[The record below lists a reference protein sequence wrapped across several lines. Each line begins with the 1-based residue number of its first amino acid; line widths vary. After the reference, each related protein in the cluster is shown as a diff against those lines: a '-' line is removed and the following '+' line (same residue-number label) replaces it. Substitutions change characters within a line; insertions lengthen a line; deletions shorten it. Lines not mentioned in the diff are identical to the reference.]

1 MIRTPF
7 NHRGTIIALVVA
19 IASGVGI
26 ASLRTNGEGA
36 LPLAHSY
43 LFNAKL
49 LLLHGGGDLLIGIG
63 FLMVSGILIVAA
75 SRTQEEIGLKRAIVL
90 LATTIA
96 LIGITFLVELWAT
109 NAAAP
114 PYWLSAWLKIAAGI
128 SGIVTLSLLPALIP
142 KVAEVL
148 KAAKESAAR
157 EEELSSAY
165 HELGELYRKATQPAP
180 RKETLS
186 LVIEAARREEHGPER
201 LADIA
206 RGVTLHAL
214 ELERAKHA
222 AEAANLAKDQFL
234 AVLSHELRTPL
245 TPALAAASSLESNPE
260 VDQQELRESLSMIR
274 RNIELEARLV
284 DDLLDLTRI
293 SRGKLQIQVA
303 TIDLH
308 QTIRHA
314 VDMCQADTGAKRA
327 EVVMNLDATE
337 SHVRGDAARLAQ
349 VFWNLTLNAIKFT
362 PADGLVTISTANP
375 SPGTV
380 RIEVQDTGIGIEA
393 DKLTRIFEPFQQA
406 EESTSR
412 RYGGLGLGLSVAQGL
427 VKAHGGVIQA
437 RSDGPGN
444 GATFLVELQT
454 SSAAPAT
461 VEEKPVVPLADAD
474 RRLRVLVVEDH
485 PDTRRVLERILA
497 RWGHEVATA
506 GSVSEGVKR
515 AAAFQPQ
522 LLISDIGLP
531 DGTGLDLLSQVTSR
545 HDFHAIAM
553 SGYGMESDLELTKAA
568 GFQEHLVKP
577 VSADRLK
584 EAIQRLVAS

>member
-1 MIRTPF
+1 MNRSPSS
-7 NHRGTIIALVVA
+7 HSGPKIALLLAV
-19 IASGVGI
+19 ASGAAIPFLKTGDE
-26 ASLRTNGEGA
+26 SFLSR
-36 LPLAHSY
+36 AHSY
-43 LFNAKL
+43 LFNTKL
-49 LLLHGGGDLLIGIG
+49 LLLHGGGDLLIGVA
-63 FLMVSGILIVAA
+63 FLSISAAFVVAA
-75 SRTQEEIGLKRAIVL
+75 IRTREEFGFQWVI
-90 LATTIA
+90 IA
-96 LIGITFLVELWAT
+96 FAVALSMAGVGHLVEFGTITSAD
-109 NAAAP
+109 P
-114 PYWLSAWLKIAAGI
+114 PYWLTGWLKLVTGIASII
-128 SGIVTLSLLPALIP
+128 SIFLLPPLIP
-142 KVAEVL
+142 KLVQIL

-157 EEELSSAY
+157 QEELANAY
-165 HELGELYRKATQPAP
+165 QELDALYRKATQPAP

-186 LVIEAARREEHGPER
+186 SVIEAARRIHGPER

-206 RGVTLHAL
+206 RGVTQHAL

-245 TPALAAASSLESNPE
+245 TPALAAASSLESSTTIDP
-260 VDQQELRESLSMIR
+260 QELRESLSMIR

-293 SRGKLQIQVA
+293 SRGKLRIRVA

-308 QTIRHA
+308 ETIRHA
-314 VDMCQADTGAKRA
+314 VEMCQSDAGADRA
-327 EVVMNLDATE
+327 EVFLNLDANE
-337 SHVRGDAARLAQ
+337 RYVRGDAARLAQ

-362 PADGLVTISTANP
+362 PPDGSVKITTSNP
-375 SPGTV
+375 SSGMV
-380 RIEVQDTGIGIEA
+380 RIEVRDTGIGIEP

-437 RSDGPGN
+437 QSEGRN
-444 GATFLVELQT
+444 KGATFVVEFGTSDLVP
-454 SSAAPAT
+454 AA
-461 VEEKPVVPLADAD
+461 VEQKPERPLRDAD

-485 PDTRRVLERILA
+485 VDTRRTLERILL
-497 RWGHEVATA
+497 RWGHDVATA
-506 GSVSEGVKR
+506 GSVSEGVER

-531 DGTGLDLLSQVTSR
+531 DGTGVELLAQVPHSEE
-545 HDFHAIAM
+545 FQAIAM

-568 GFQEHLVKP
+568 GFQDHLVKP

>member
-1 MIRTPF
+1 MT
-7 NHRGTIIALVVA
+7 HLV
-19 IASGVGI
+19 
-26 ASLRTNGEGA
+26 
-36 LPLAHSY
+36 
-43 LFNAKL
+43 
-49 LLLHGGGDLLIGIG
+49 DLL
-63 FLMVSGILIVAA
+63 
-75 SRTQEEIGLKRAIVL
+75 
-90 LATTIA
+90 
-96 LIGITFLVELWAT
+96 AT
-109 NAAAP
+109 NAADP
-114 PYWLSAWLKIAAGI
+114 PYWLSGWLKIATGI
-128 SGIVTLSLLPALIP
+128 SGMATLALLPSLIP
-142 KVAEVL
+142 EVAEVL
-148 KAAKESAAR
+148 KAAKESASR
-157 EEELSSAY
+157 EEELSNAY

-180 RKETLS
+180 RKETLA
-186 LVIEAARREEHGPER
+186 LVIEAARRDHGPER

-206 RGVTLHAL
+206 RGVTQHAL

-245 TPALAAASSLESNPE
+245 TPALAAASSLESNP
-260 VDQQELRESLSMIR
+260 VIDPQELRESLAMIR

-293 SRGKLQIQVA
+293 TRGKLQIQVA

-308 QTIRHA
+308 ETIRHA

-327 EVVMNLDATE
+327 EVIMNLDA
-337 SHVRGDAARLAQ
+337 SARHVRGDAARLAQ

-362 PADGLVTISTANP
+362 PSDGAVTISTSNP
-375 SPGTV
+375 SADTV
-380 RIEVQDTGIGIEA
+380 RIEVHDTGIGIQPH
-393 DKLTRIFEPFQQA
+393 KLTRIFEPFQQA

-437 RSDGPGN
+437 RSDGPGK
-444 GATFLVELQT
+444 GATFTVELQT
-454 SSAAPAT
+454 SSAVPAA
-461 VEEKPVVPLADAD
+461 VEEKPVRRLADAD

-506 GSVSEGVKR
+506 SSVSEGVQR
-515 AAAFQPQ
+515 AAAFQPE

-531 DGTGLDLLSQVTSR
+531 DGTGLDLLSQVPSR
-545 HDFHAIAM
+545 ADFHAIAM